1 MPPVRNGPRKA
12 LQMLSIPISPAR
24 LMPYFEVHL
33 SGTDLESAET
43 VKSIYWI
50 DTLNSN
56 IGLEL
61 NGVYMSNSID
71 MFFSGPWPT
80 WAKLSHLPRFELMCE
95 AHSINLPPTILSK
108 SIQSRVVQGVA
119 LSPPS
124 GSENVSFRT
133 RKNRHDEKEQ
143 SSSGEKMSNDSNC
156 NGSWTDLITQ
166 LCLLKP
172 RGDPTWLR
180 CILDR

>member
-1 MPPVRNGPRKA
+1 
-12 LQMLSIPISPAR
+12 MLSTSISPAR

-50 DTLNSN
+50 NTLNSN

-71 MFFSGPWPT
+71 IFFSGPWPT

-95 AHSINLPPTILSK
+95 AHSINLPSTILSK
-108 SIQSRVVQGVA
+108 SIQSRVVQGVV
-119 LSPPS
+119 L
-124 GSENVSFRT
+124 FRPLDPKT
-133 RKNRHDEKEQ
+133 CLFAAAKIGMMRRNRAVMRE
-143 SSSGEKMSNDSNC
+143 
-156 NGSWTDLITQ
+156 
-166 LCLLKP
+166 
-172 RGDPTWLR
+172 R
-180 CILDR
+180 